1 MHFHNQERVMPQP
14 HFAISTF
21 WVMRSLED
29 WEQRLGRNF
38 ALWAVLPH
46 LVRIPSL
53 FLLQEQQMM
62 KTFPHLLNV
71 NEDPQLTGVLKH
83 FIQAGTYPSQLTP
96 WEGRGKRVKSHLP
109 AGFGL

>member
-1 MHFHNQERVMPQP
+1 MKCISITKRRRCHRP

-29 WEQRLGRNF
+29 WEQWMGRNS
-38 ALWAVLPH
+38 ALCAVLPH

-83 FIQAGTYPSQLTP
+83 FIQAGT
-96 WEGRGKRVKSHLP
+96 
-109 AGFGL
+109 